1 MPTHPKPT
9 KNSILDVNECAE
21 NADWKIRRS
30 EYLTIE
36 AFLDNLDPTKSAEEL
51 AEIIRDKQNSWKIF
65 IENSSE
71 HIKDIQL
78 P

>member
-1 MPTHPKPT
+1 M
-9 KNSILDVNECAE
+9 NECEE

-36 AFLDNLDPTKSAEEL
+36 DFLDNLDPTKSAEEL